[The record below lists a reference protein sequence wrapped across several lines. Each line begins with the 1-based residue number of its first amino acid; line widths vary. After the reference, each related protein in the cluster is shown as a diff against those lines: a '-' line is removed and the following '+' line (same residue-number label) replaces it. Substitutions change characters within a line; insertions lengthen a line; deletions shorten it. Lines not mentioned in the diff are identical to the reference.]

1 MKSFSAEK
9 LIKIFSKFP
18 TVGPRTA
25 ARFVF
30 YLIQKPKE
38 ETDELIN
45 AILEL
50 KKNVKICTLCF
61 NHFES
66 DNGEAL
72 CEICSD
78 QRRDK
83 TLLCLV
89 EKEIDLISFEKIK
102 RYKGL
107 YFVLGGS
114 VSAIKKSD
122 MEKLRTKELEQR
134 IKGYPEIK
142 EIIVAFNPTTE
153 GEATSLYIERLLKP
167 LNKKFTH
174 LGRGLPTGAELE
186 YADEETLGA
195 AFEGRK

>member
-1 MKSFSAEK
+1 MKSFSADK

-50 KKNVKICTLCF
+50 KKNIKTCTLCF

-66 DNGEAL
+66 DNGETL
-72 CEICSD
+72 CEVCSD

-89 EKEIDLISFEKIK
+89 EKEIDLIAFEKTK

-107 YFVLGGS
+107 YFVLGGTI
-114 VSAIKKSD
+114 SAIKKSD
-122 MEKLRTKELEQR
+122 FEKLRTGALEQR
-134 IKGYPEIK
+134 IKNNPEIQ

-153 GEATSLYIERLLKP
+153 GEATALYIERLLKP

-195 AFEGRK
+195 ALDGRK